1 MSLCRLARKNIRT
14 FATKRMKQFI
24 WIAMSTMILFF
35 MISLQFNEGAI
46 WKVGDTFVFQM
57 YFYTL
62 FIVLIFICIFTTYQ
76 MMYSL
81 LHVRREEFT
90 SYVAENMKRKEV
102 LCLLFQEQLFIYGAA
117 FVFGLIN
124 GMLFLKLFTV
134 IFMKIAGIQGVNSAP
149 ITIYAIVV
157 VSIIMIVILLLSM
170 VQCFRFVQSLQDKN
184 SLHFKKKAW
193 EIMPFSWN
201 AFWEDSHL

>member
-14 FATKRMKQFI
+14 FATKRMKQFM
-24 WIAMSTMILFF
+24 WIAMSIMILFF

-46 WKVGDTFVFQM
+46 LKVGDAFVFQM

-62 FIVLIFICIFTTYQ
+62 FIVLIFICIFTTYK

-81 LHVRREEFT
+81 LLVRREEFT
-90 SYVAENMKRKEV
+90 SYVAENIKRKEV
-102 LCLLFQEQLFIYGAA
+102 LYLLCQEQLFIYGAA
-117 FVFGLIN
+117 FVFGLVN
-124 GMLFLKLFTV
+124 GMLFLKLFTI
-134 IFMKIAGIQGVNSAP
+134 IFIRIAGIQGINSAP

-184 SLHFKKKAW
+184 SLHFKKKA
-193 EIMPFSWN
+193 
-201 AFWEDSHL
+201 

>member
-46 WKVGDTFVFQM
+46 LKVGDTFVFQM

-62 FIVLIFICIFTTYQ
+62 FIVLIFICIFTTYK
-76 MMYSL
+76 MMSSFL
-81 LHVRREEFT
+81 LVRREEFT
-90 SYVAENMKRKEV
+90 SYVAENIKRKEV
-102 LCLLFQEQLFIYGAA
+102 LCLLCQEQLFIYGAA
-117 FVFGLIN
+117 SVFGLVH
-124 GMLFLKLFTV
+124 GMLSLKLFTI
-134 IFMKIAGIQGVNSAP
+134 IFMKIAGIQGINSAP

-157 VSIIMIVILLLSM
+157 VSIIMIVIVLLSM
-170 VQCFRFVQSLQDKN
+170 MQCFRFVQSLQDEN
-184 SLHFKKKAW
+184 SF
-193 EIMPFSWN
+193 
-201 AFWEDSHL
+201 

>member
-46 WKVGDTFVFQM
+46 LKVGDTFVFQM

-62 FIVLIFICIFTTYQ
+62 FIVLIFICIFTTYK
-76 MMYSL
+76 MMSSL
-81 LHVRREEFT
+81 LLVRREEFT
-90 SYVAENMKRKEV
+90 SYVAENIKRKEV
-102 LCLLFQEQLFIYGAA
+102 LCLLCQEQLFIYGAA

-149 ITIYAIVV
+149 ITIYAVV
-157 VSIIMIVILLLSM
+157 IISIIMMAVVLISM
-170 VQCFRFVQSLQDKN
+170 MQCYRFVRSLKDEN
-184 SLHFKKKAW
+184 LLWFKERA
-193 EIMPFSWN
+193 
-201 AFWEDSHL
+201 

>member
-14 FATKRMKQFI
+14 FAIKRMKQFM
-24 WIAMSTMILFF
+24 WIAMSIMILFF

-46 WKVGDTFVFQM
+46 LKVGDAFVFQM

-62 FIVLIFICIFTTYQ
+62 FIVLIFICIFTTYK

-81 LHVRREEFT
+81 LLVRREEFT
-90 SYVAENMKRKEV
+90 SYVAENIKRKEV
-102 LCLLFQEQLFIYGAA
+102 LCLLCQEQLFIYGAA
-117 FVFGLIN
+117 FVFGLVN
-124 GMLFLKLFTV
+124 GMLFLKLFTI
-134 IFMKIAGIQGVNSAP
+134 IFIRIAGIQGINSAP

-184 SLHFKKKAW
+184 SLHFKKKA
-193 EIMPFSWN
+193 
-201 AFWEDSHL
+201 

>member
-14 FATKRMKQFI
+14 FATKRMKQFM

-46 WKVGDTFVFQM
+46 LKVGDAFVFQM

-62 FIVLIFICIFTTYQ
+62 FIVLIFICIFTTYK
-76 MMYSL
+76 MMYFL
-81 LHVRREEFT
+81 LHVRREEFI

-102 LCLLFQEQLFIYGAA
+102 LCVLCQEQLFIYGAA

-134 IFMKIAGIQGVNSAP
+134 IFMKVAGIQGINSAP
-149 ITIYAIVV
+149 ITIYAVV
-157 VSIIMIVILLLSM
+157 IISIIMMTVVLISM
-170 VQCFRFVQSLQDKN
+170 MQCYRFVRSLKDEN
-184 SLHFKKKAW
+184 SLRFKERA
-193 EIMPFSWN
+193 
-201 AFWEDSHL
+201 

>member
-14 FATKRMKQFI
+14 FATKRMKQFM
-24 WIAMSTMILFF
+24 WIAMSIMILFF

-46 WKVGDTFVFQM
+46 LKVGDAFVFQM

-62 FIVLIFICIFTTYQ
+62 FIVLIFICIFTTYK

-81 LHVRREEFT
+81 LRVRREEFI

-102 LCLLFQEQLFIYGAA
+102 LCVLCQEQLFIYGAA
-117 FVFGLIN
+117 FVFGLVN
-124 GMLFLKLFTV
+124 GMLFLKLFTI
-134 IFMKIAGIQGVNSAP
+134 IFIRIAGIQGINSAP

-184 SLHFKKKAW
+184 SLHFKKKA
-193 EIMPFSWN
+193 
-201 AFWEDSHL
+201 

>member
-14 FATKRMKQFI
+14 FATKRMKQFM
-24 WIAMSTMILFF
+24 WIAMSIMILFF

-46 WKVGDTFVFQM
+46 LKVGDAFVFQM

-62 FIVLIFICIFTTYQ
+62 FIVLIFICIFTTYK

-81 LHVRREEFT
+81 LLVRREEFT
-90 SYVAENMKRKEV
+90 SYVAENIKRKEV
-102 LCLLFQEQLFIYGAA
+102 LCLLCQEQLFIYGAA
-117 FVFGLIN
+117 FVFGLVN
-124 GMLFLKLFTV
+124 GMLFLKLFTI
-134 IFMKIAGIQGVNSAP
+134 IFIRIAGIQGINSTP

-184 SLHFKKKAW
+184 SLHFKKKA
-193 EIMPFSWN
+193 
-201 AFWEDSHL
+201 

>member
-157 VSIIMIVILLLSM
+157 MSIIMIVILLLSM

-184 SLHFKKKAW
+184 SLHFKKKA
-193 EIMPFSWN
+193 
-201 AFWEDSHL
+201 

>member
-14 FATKRMKQFI
+14 FATKRMKQFM

-46 WKVGDTFVFQM
+46 LKVGDAFVFQM

-62 FIVLIFICIFTTYQ
+62 FIVLIFICIFTTYK

-81 LHVRREEFT
+81 LLVRREEFT
-90 SYVAENMKRKEV
+90 SYVAENIKRKEV
-102 LCLLFQEQLFIYGAA
+102 LCLLCQEQLFIYGAA
-117 FVFGLIN
+117 FVFGLVN

-149 ITIYAIVV
+149 ITIYAFVII
-157 VSIIMIVILLLSM
+157 SIIMMTVILITM
-170 VQCFRFVQSLQDKN
+170 MQCYRFVRSLKDEN
-184 SLHFKKKAW
+184 SLRLKERA
-193 EIMPFSWN
+193 
-201 AFWEDSHL
+201 

>member
-46 WKVGDTFVFQM
+46 LKVGDTFVFQM

-62 FIVLIFICIFTTYQ
+62 FIVLIFICIFTTYK

-81 LHVRREEFT
+81 LLVRREEFT

-102 LCLLFQEQLFIYGAA
+102 LCLLCQEQLFIYGAA

-149 ITIYAIVV
+149 ITIYAVV
-157 VSIIMIVILLLSM
+157 IISVIMMTVVLISM
-170 VQCFRFVQSLQDKN
+170 MQCYRFVRSLKDEN
-184 SLHFKKKAW
+184 SLRFKERA
-193 EIMPFSWN
+193 
-201 AFWEDSHL
+201 

>member
-14 FATKRMKQFI
+14 FATKRMKQFM
-24 WIAMSTMILFF
+24 WIAMSIMILFF

-46 WKVGDTFVFQM
+46 LNVGDAFVFQM

-62 FIVLIFICIFTTYQ
+62 FIVLIFICIFTTYK

-81 LHVRREEFT
+81 LLVRREEFT
-90 SYVAENMKRKEV
+90 SYVAENIKRKEV
-102 LCLLFQEQLFIYGAA
+102 LYLLCQEQLFIYGAA
-117 FVFGLIN
+117 FVFGLVN
-124 GMLFLKLFTV
+124 GMLFLKLFTI
-134 IFMKIAGIQGVNSAP
+134 IFIRIAGIQGINSAP

-184 SLHFKKKAW
+184 SLHFKKKA
-193 EIMPFSWN
+193 
-201 AFWEDSHL
+201 

>member
-14 FATKRMKQFI
+14 FATKRMKQFM
-24 WIAMSTMILFF
+24 WIAMSIMILFF

-46 WKVGDTFVFQM
+46 LKVGDAFVFQM

-90 SYVAENMKRKEV
+90 SYVAENIKRKEV
-102 LCLLFQEQLFIYGAA
+102 LCLLCQEQLFIYGAA
-117 FVFGLIN
+117 FVFGLVN
-124 GMLFLKLFTV
+124 GMLFLKLFTI
-134 IFMKIAGIQGVNSAP
+134 IFIRIAGIQGINSAP

-184 SLHFKKKAW
+184 SLHFKKKA
-193 EIMPFSWN
+193 
-201 AFWEDSHL
+201 

>member
-14 FATKRMKQFI
+14 FATKRMKQFM
-24 WIAMSTMILFF
+24 WIAMSIMILFF

-46 WKVGDTFVFQM
+46 LKVGDAFVFQM

-62 FIVLIFICIFTTYQ
+62 FIVLIFICIFTTYK

-81 LHVRREEFT
+81 LLVRREEFT
-90 SYVAENMKRKEV
+90 SYVAENIKRKEV
-102 LCLLFQEQLFIYGAA
+102 LCLLCQEQLFIYGAA
-117 FVFGLIN
+117 FVFGLVN
-124 GMLFLKLFTV
+124 GMLFLKLFTI
-134 IFMKIAGIQGVNSAP
+134 IFIRIAGIQGISSAP

-184 SLHFKKKAW
+184 SLHFKKKA
-193 EIMPFSWN
+193 
-201 AFWEDSHL
+201 

>member
-14 FATKRMKQFI
+14 FATKRMKQFM

-46 WKVGDTFVFQM
+46 LKVGDAFVFQM

-62 FIVLIFICIFTTYQ
+62 FIVLIFICIFTTYK

-81 LHVRREEFT
+81 LLVRREEFT

-102 LCLLFQEQLFIYGAA
+102 LCLLCQEQLFIYGAA
-117 FVFGLIN
+117 FVFGLVN

-149 ITIYAIVV
+149 ITIYAVV
-157 VSIIMIVILLLSM
+157 IISVIMMTVVLISM
-170 VQCFRFVQSLQDKN
+170 MQCYRFVRNLKDEN
-184 SLHFKKKAW
+184 SLWFKERA
-193 EIMPFSWN
+193 
-201 AFWEDSHL
+201 

>member
-14 FATKRMKQFI
+14 FATKRMKQFM

-46 WKVGDTFVFQM
+46 LKVGDAFVFQM

-62 FIVLIFICIFTTYQ
+62 FIVLIFICIFTTYK

-81 LHVRREEFT
+81 LLVRREEFI

-102 LCLLFQEQLFIYGAA
+102 LCVLCQEQLFIYGAA

-134 IFMKIAGIQGVNSAP
+134 IFMKIAGIQGINSAP
-149 ITIYAIVV
+149 ITIYAVV
-157 VSIIMIVILLLSM
+157 IISVIMMTVVLISM
-170 VQCFRFVQSLQDKN
+170 MQCYRFVRSLKDEN
-184 SLHFKKKAW
+184 SLWFK
-193 EIMPFSWN
+193 ERT
-201 AFWEDSHL
+201 

>member
-14 FATKRMKQFI
+14 FATKRMKQFM

-46 WKVGDTFVFQM
+46 LKVGDTFVFQM

-62 FIVLIFICIFTTYQ
+62 FIVLIFICIFTTYK

-81 LHVRREEFT
+81 LLVRREEFT
-90 SYVAENMKRKEV
+90 SYVAENIKRKEV
-102 LCLLFQEQLFIYGAA
+102 LCLLCQEQLFIYGAA

-134 IFMKIAGIQGVNSAP
+134 IFMKIAGIQGINSAP
-149 ITIYAIVV
+149 ITIYAVV
-157 VSIIMIVILLLSM
+157 IISVIMMTVVLISM
-170 VQCFRFVQSLQDKN
+170 MQCYRFVRSLKDEN
-184 SLHFKKKAW
+184 SLRFKERA
-193 EIMPFSWN
+193 
-201 AFWEDSHL
+201 